1 MALTVA
7 AVGMSRKGRKKKGR
21 ERNRE
26 MRERGKISVGESCAA
41 VNDDADK
48 VTLTADYGV
57 VGEAGG

>member
-1 MALTVA
+1 ME
-7 AVGMSRKGRKKKGR
+7 GKR
-21 ERNRE
+21 EEERE

-41 VNDDADK
+41 VDDDAGK